1 MGTVGR
7 SGMPQLTPNWYRF
20 ANGKLTISTTKER
33 FKYRN
38 LARDA
43 RIAVCIYSEPLASDY
58 ATLWGQTEISDDES
72 HLAGDPGHLPAV
84 CVTRT
89 ARCPHA
95 GASYSEPRH
104 YNPGARASGLQ
115 DVVAWLSAYSRLN
128 YRVRPRKKS
137 DTAASYLSRST
148 FQAPTCGAPA
158 TRTYSTRSGRAF
170 ARALLVSI
178 GTTSS
183 SSP

>member
-1 MGTVGR
+1 MQEFLRPPRIAVVGTVGR

-72 HLAGDPGHLPAV
+72 IWPETQAIFQRYVSPERLDVLMRELRTQNRVIITLAPERV
-84 CVTRT
+84 VFRT
-89 ARCPHA
+89 
-95 GASYSEPRH
+95 
-104 YNPGARASGLQ
+104 
-115 DVVAWLSAYSRLN
+115 
-128 YRVRPRKKS
+128 
-137 DTAASYLSRST
+137 
-148 FQAPTCGAPA
+148 
-158 TRTYSTRSGRAF
+158 
-170 ARALLVSI
+170 
-178 GTTSS
+178 
-183 SSP
+183 